1 MAPSLASVYDMN
13 THRRLS
19 LGGTPRLRRDS
30 LNEVVSRRKLIFF
43 AVLGTSMVVPATT
56 PLMATDAEAQQ
67 ADQTAPADAAPK
79 KKTKKKKGGAST
91 GSAPQAKSKAQ

>member
-1 MAPSLASVYDMN
+1 
-13 THRRLS
+13 
-19 LGGTPRLRRDS
+19 

-43 AVLGTSMVVPATT
+43 AVLGTSMVVPAITL
-56 PLMATDAEAQQ
+56 LMATDAEAQQ

>member
-13 THRRLS
+13 TQEVVARRHAEAKE
-19 LGGTPRLRRDS
+19 DS

-56 PLMATDAEAQQ
+56 LLMATDAEAQQ